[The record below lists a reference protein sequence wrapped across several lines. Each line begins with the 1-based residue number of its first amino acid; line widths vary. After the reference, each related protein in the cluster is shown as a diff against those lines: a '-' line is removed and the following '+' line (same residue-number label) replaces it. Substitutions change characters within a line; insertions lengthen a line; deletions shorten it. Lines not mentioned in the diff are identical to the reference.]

1 MWAQSGNN
9 LLGLYI
15 SRVRLN
21 TIRTSLVSCSLW
33 FPDFSNQRHVHLP
46 QREPL
51 SLKKAVSSFLFSFK
65 DSGPFFFG
73 LFEKA
78 IETAFRWLSRHCHL
92 KTHEQRVLS
101 RHSQS
106 HQHPA
111 RKKLHF
117 PTRLS
122 LINPPGYLTDVLTFD
137 APSDGVKDGET
148 EDQTQRAEEFIRCRH
163 SKEKKKKKQEN
174 PNYFWA
180 SWGSTWRGQYG
191 APQELG
197 DIGSFLSETQNAVLT
212 LCCLSKLPV
221 DNP

>member
-1 MWAQSGNN
+1 MSTCLRESPCPWRRQWAHF
-9 LLGLYI
+9 YFP
-15 SRVRLN
+15 SR
-21 TIRTSLVSCSLW
+21 IQAPSSLAY
-33 FPDFSNQRHVHLP
+33 
-46 QREPL
+46 
-51 SLKKAVSSFLFSFK
+51 LKKQSRQLSDGFQ
-65 DSGPFFFG
+65 DT
-73 LFEKA
+73 A
-78 IETAFRWLSRHCHL
+78 IL

-137 APSDGVKDGET
+137 APSDEVKDGET

-163 SKEKKKKKQEN
+163 SKEKKKQEN